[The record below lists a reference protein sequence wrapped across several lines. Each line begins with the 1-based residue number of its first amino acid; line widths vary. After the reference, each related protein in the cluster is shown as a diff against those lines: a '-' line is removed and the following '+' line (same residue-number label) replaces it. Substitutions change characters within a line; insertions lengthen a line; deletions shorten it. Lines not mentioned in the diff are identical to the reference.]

1 MVELSGGRD
10 DFEIAKFNEK
20 YDKRTIKVLL
30 RLFSNYSD

>member
-10 DFEIAKFNEK
+10 DFKIAEFDEK

-30 RLFSNYSD
+30 GLFSNYSD